1 MSCDHFTVSRRPL
14 PIRFES
20 CLLSMLWLRTEF
32 TAKRKFNQAPQW
44 FGDEMVFYKNDFCS
58 VTWHG

>member
-1 MSCDHFTVSRRPL
+1 
-14 PIRFES
+14 
-20 CLLSMLWLRTEF
+20 MLWLRTEF